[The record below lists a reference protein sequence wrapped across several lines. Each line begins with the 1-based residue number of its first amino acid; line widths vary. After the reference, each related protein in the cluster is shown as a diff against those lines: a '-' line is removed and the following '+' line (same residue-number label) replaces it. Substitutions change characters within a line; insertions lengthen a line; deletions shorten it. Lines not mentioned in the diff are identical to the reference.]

1 MPHVISR
8 QRRERQLDDFDSY
21 CEEILPRLVA
31 FGFRITR
38 DQRDAEDVAI
48 ETLART
54 MVRWPKIRD
63 KEWRDGWVFRVT
75 ANFSIDTL
83 RKRQRAA
90 SLQDSD
96 LPVEAEMPDTS
107 LEMTDVLG
115 QLPPRQREVLV
126 LRYYGD
132 LTYAD
137 IATKLCLS
145 EGSVKTHLHRGMR
158 SLRQLLN
165 AYS

>member
-1 MPHVISR
+1 MISR
-8 QRRERQLDDFDSY
+8 QDRERHPDDFDVY
-21 CEEILPRLVA
+21 CKEILARLVA

-63 KEWRDGWVFRVT
+63 KEWRDGWVFRVA
-75 ANFSIDTL
+75 ANLSIDTL
-83 RKRQRAA
+83 RRRQRSR

-96 LPVEAEMPDTS
+96 LRAEAEMSDTS
-107 LEMTDVLG
+107 VELTDVLE
-115 QLPPRQREVLV
+115 QLPRRQREVLV

-137 IATKLCLS
+137 IATRLRVS

-158 SLRQLLN
+158 ALRQLLDVH
-165 AYS
+165 S